1 MLLLKNSG
9 LGFMDRM
16 VWNEEDK
23 AIVTA
28 VLGDRAFDYLI
39 SCSDI
44 TVSLAFNAENDDKLH
59 QKLSDLVDRPNAS
72 NFSWNYAFLWRIWQ
86 LEIGDVVLGWGDG
99 HCREPL
105 PGEESDLTHF
115 RLEDDERQ
123 QMMRKRVLHKLSSL
137 FGDSDD
143 ENLACRLDR
152 VTDMEIFLL
161 VSMYFSF
168 PRGEGGPGRCLAL
181 GKHVW
186 ASDLLNS
193 GSEYCVRSSFAKSV
207 GIRTVVMIP
216 TDYGVVEL
224 GSIRSLPE
232 NLEMIQ
238 AVKIRFSDQGSLVR
252 PKSTEALRMVKEVDG
267 SALLQ
272 SSRFN
277 GGLVNEATKIFGQNL
292 NTGRAQFQEKL
303 AVGKV
308 EERPLGSYANGS
320 RLSHPSPRNGFQSP
334 SWRNDHGLFYS
345 ALTEV
350 YSPITPG
357 NSLTGYV
364 SGAREEFMLKPPHH
378 RNLPTVPIDVAEAAT
393 PRPPMNRQPMNFE
406 PENSDAEAVS
416 CREDKPG
423 PSDEKKPRKRG
434 RKPANG
440 REEPLNHVEAE
451 RQRREKLN
459 QKFYALRAVVP
470 NISKMDKAS
479 LLGDAISY
487 ITELQNRV
495 KELEAER
502 VERFGIGSRDSS
514 LALED
519 QATEVDVQTIRDEV
533 IVTVSCRLETHPTA
547 RVIQALKDAELNVVD
562 AKLTARDDA
571 VFHTFVIKSPGS
583 EQMIKERLFA
593 AFARESN
600 SFTAVSSIH

>member
-1 MLLLKNSG
+1 MAKIVADYNSNSG

-16 VWNEEDK
+16 VWNGEDK
-23 AIVTA
+23 AIVAA
-28 VLGDRAFDYLI
+28 VLGDRAFNYLI

-44 TVSLAFNAENDDKLH
+44 TVSLSFNAENDDKLH

-105 PGEESDLTHF
+105 PGEESNLIHF

-152 VTDMEIFLL
+152 VTDMEVFLL

-193 GSEYCVRSSFAKSV
+193 SSEYCVRSSFAKSV

-252 PKSTEALRMVKEVDG
+252 PKATEALRLVKEVDG

-272 SSRFN
+272 SSIYD
-277 GGLVNEATKIFGQNL
+277 GSLVNEATKIFGQNL
-292 NTGRAQFQEKL
+292 DTGRAQFREKL
-303 AVGKV
+303 AVRKV

-320 RLSHPSPRNGFQSP
+320 RLSMPSSRNGFQSP
-334 SWRNDHGLFYS
+334 SWRNDHGVNHS

-357 NSLTGYV
+357 NSLAGYV
-364 SGAREEFMLKPPHH
+364 NGAREEFMLKPPHH
-378 RNLPTVPIDVAEAAT
+378 RNLPSVPINAAGT
-393 PRPPMNRQPMNFE
+393 AMPRPPMNFE

-416 CREDKPG
+416 FREDKPG

-487 ITELQNRV
+487 ITELQNKV
-495 KELEAER
+495 KELEAAR

-514 LALED
+514 LGSED

-533 IVTVSCRLETHPTA
+533 IVTVSCRLEAHPAA

-562 AKLTARDDA
+562 AKLTAGDDA
-571 VFHTFVIKSPGS
+571 VFHTFVIKSQGS
-583 EQMIKERLFA
+583 EQIIKERLFA
-593 AFARESN
+593 AFGRVSN
-600 SFTAVSSIH
+600 SFAAISSIH